1 MCTTATEK
9 RFFARAD
16 EKLTAFTELEAA
28 IRACRELP
36 RQAGEIFPKLAGYE
50 NKYSTSLNHICAR
63 LLCTFA
69 QSAGG

>member
-1 MCTTATEK
+1 MRTTATEK

-16 EKLTAFTELEAA
+16 EKLTAFMKLEAA
-28 IRACRELP
+28 IRACGEFP
-36 RQAGEIFPKLAGYE
+36 RQAAQIFPKLPGYE
-50 NKYSTSLNHICAR
+50 NKHSTSFNHICAR